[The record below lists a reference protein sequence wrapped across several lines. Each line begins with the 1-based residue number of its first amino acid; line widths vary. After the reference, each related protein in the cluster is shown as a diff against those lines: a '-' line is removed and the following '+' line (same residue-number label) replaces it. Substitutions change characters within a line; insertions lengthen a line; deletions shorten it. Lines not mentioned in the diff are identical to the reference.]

1 MFLLSILF
9 SKLSTFLFLLY
20 FFFLLVANAGKKARK
35 RNKKGD
41 CPQKSLLTIRLSEDC
56 PLTEGQCQDDGDC
69 PGKKKCCGKFKSFII
84 LFSID

>member
-56 PLTEGQCQDDGDC
+56 PLTEGQCQDDSDC

-84 LFSID
+84 LFSIE